1 MEAHNLHNETFVC
14 LVETLLLRLLPIH
27 SSILV
32 QCLLLR
38 MLPARLYHLSAPPQI
53 DATEIST
60 DHSDKFK
67 GVELVK
73 HILCG
78 SCLMMMINS
87 LFDLGFPQLII
98 ILMLIS
104 DLTYKI
110 NCITVCLFPIRWF
123 VGIHQTLITTCSCN
137 RTCLKGRERVTG

>member
-38 MLPARLYHLSAPPQI
+38 MLDFIIPT
-53 DATEIST
+53 TEIST

-98 ILMLIS
+98 IIVMLIS
-104 DLTYKI
+104 DITYKI